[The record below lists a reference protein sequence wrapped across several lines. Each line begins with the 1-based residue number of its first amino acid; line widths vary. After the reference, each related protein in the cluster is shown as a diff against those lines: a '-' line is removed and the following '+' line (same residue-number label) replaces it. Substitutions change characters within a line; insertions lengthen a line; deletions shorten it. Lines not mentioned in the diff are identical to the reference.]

1 MAPKRFR
8 YYLGV
13 AKQEA
18 LLACDLYN
26 EPRQPRSFE
35 LFVVHMEA
43 AWLNL
48 FHAVQAELGGEEESW
63 DLASVVAAHLPNEN
77 DPVRR
82 NIEFFIGLRKKIE
95 HKLTARQLKSLET
108 VVSGKAQAHLR
119 DFDTV
124 LVHEFG
130 GRQSLG
136 DALRFPVFLS
146 SLARNALDVMKDLY
160 RRVPTA
166 TRKYIEAFDAQTP
179 EETRNDPAY
188 DFKVY
193 LVPKSGGGTEAEL
206 AMEFVRLEDLSPD
219 QREQVQAGTVLIRDR
234 HVEVANVDRLKP
246 SDVVAR
252 VRPVWE
258 KFSLYYHTLA
268 YRFYKVRPKGGSDH
282 PDATDTRYCFFDVVH
297 RDYTYTQ
304 AWVDKLQTALA
315 HDPEAVAA
323 SWKEADAR
331 EAASAAPLSA

>member
-1 MAPKRFR
+1 MAPKNFR
-8 YYLGV
+8 YYLAV

-48 FHAVQAELGGEEESW
+48 FHAVQADLGGEEESW
-63 DLASVVAAHLPNEN
+63 DLAGVVQAHLPSPQ

-82 NIEFFIGLRKKIE
+82 NIEFFIGLRGRIE
-95 HKLTARQLKSLET
+95 HRLTARQLRSLET
-108 VVSGKAQAHLR
+108 VVSGKAQAYLR
-119 DFDTV
+119 DFDTY
-124 LVHEFG
+124 LVREFG
-130 GRQSLG
+130 EKQSLG
-136 DALRFPVFLS
+136 DSLRFPVFLL
-146 SLARNALDVMKDLY
+146 SLARNALDAMKESY
-160 RRVPTA
+160 RRVPAA
-166 TRKYIEAFDAQTP
+166 TRKFIEAFDAATDDA
-179 EETRNDPAY
+179 TRSDPAY

-193 LVPKSGGGTEAEL
+193 LIPKSAGGPEADL
-206 AMEFVRLEDLSPD
+206 AMEFVRLEDLAPE

-268 YRFYKVRPKGGSDH
+268 YRYFKVR
-282 PDATDTRYCFFDVVH
+282 
-297 RDYTYTQ
+297 
-304 AWVDKLQTALA
+304 
-315 HDPEAVAA
+315 
-323 SWKEADAR
+323 
-331 EAASAAPLSA
+331 